1 MAFSDPQSLT
11 INSVATSLPRTAF
24 GTNSGAFTSADGAVK
39 LSVSHQKGNRNRHV
53 VRVDHNKVAP
63 DPLISSQNIKFSM
76 SAYLV
81 IDVPQ
86 TGYSATE
93 AKQIVDALTA
103 FLTASTGAN
112 VSRVLGDEI

>member
-1 MAFSDPQSLT
+1 
-11 INSVATSLPRTAF
+11 
-24 GTNSGAFTSADGAVK
+24 
-39 LSVSHQKGNRNRHV
+39 
-53 VRVDHNKVAP
+53 
-63 DPLISSQNIKFSM
+63 M

-93 AKQIVDALTA
+93 AKQIVDGLTA